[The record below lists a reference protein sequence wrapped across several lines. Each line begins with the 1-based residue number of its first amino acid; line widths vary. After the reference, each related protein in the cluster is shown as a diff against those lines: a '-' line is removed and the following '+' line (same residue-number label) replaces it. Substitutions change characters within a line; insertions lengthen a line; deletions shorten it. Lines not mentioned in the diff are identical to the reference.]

1 MSGAIRMMKL
11 YENVVIG
18 NFLYGLGFA
27 IRDCL
32 NGRTA
37 FPGMVNQLQQTPVD
51 KELADVLLSFPGLVR
66 LIEFKMKGA
75 DLKKEKLRHRLLTLA
90 LSGADDAPLLKVS
103 RSVHWYVEVST
114 NLTDTPLVC
123 RAVPYLDAFSP
134 QPQQEDAAS
143 LEHLIEQTAR
153 EAVGELGAL
162 AREHAQSY
170 LRRVRLTLAGTSTAA
185 GGLLL
190 VMGKGGSMRFAQ
202 LQDISDLNLPD
213 RLWLDRELYRQEP
226 AHERDGPA
234 LEHVL
239 ERDKPDFELSM

>member
-1 MSGAIRMMKL
+1 MNRVIRTMKL

-32 NGRTA
+32 SGHTA
-37 FPGMVNQLQQTPVD
+37 FPGMINQLQQTPVD
-51 KELADVLLSFPGLVR
+51 KELADVLLSFPGSVR
-66 LIEFKMKGA
+66 LIEFKMEGA

-90 LSGADDAPLLKVS
+90 LSGPDDAPLLKVS

-114 NLTDTPLVC
+114 KLTDMPLVC

-134 QPQQEDAAS
+134 QPQQGDAAS

-153 EAVGELGAL
+153 EAVGDLGAL

-190 VMGKGGSMRFAQ
+190 VMGKGGTMRFAQ
-202 LQDISDLNLPD
+202 LQDISELNLPD
-213 RLWLDRELYRQEP
+213 RLWLDRALDSQEP
-226 AHERDGPA
+226 TLEREGPKLERVLERDGPGI
-234 LEHVL
+234 
-239 ERDKPDFELSM
+239 ELSM